1 VAITAK
7 EAKLTPYLTPCY
19 HARNERYS
27 LALLVHGMD
36 SLTQIDREV
45 SVCTD
50 CPLSRERNKA
60 VPGEGPEN
68 AEVMLIGEAPG
79 SNEDKQGRPFVGAAG
94 NVLQELLGLGKLRR
108 EDVYITNTVK
118 CRPPHNRDPMP
129 GELAACRK
137 YLDRQIEVI
146 SPKVLVTLGR
156 HALTSFLPNETISKA
171 RGRPRNVNG
180 STLFPI
186 YHPAAALYQQS
197 LRKVI
202 EEDIMKLPALIEELS
217 SVEEGVPPPADDE
230 TATGGEQLSMF

>member
-1 VAITAK
+1 
-7 EAKLTPYLTPCY
+7 
-19 HARNERYS
+19 
-27 LALLVHGMD
+27 MD
-36 SLTQIDREV
+36 DLTQIDREV

-68 AEVMLIGEAPG
+68 AEIMLIGEAPG
-79 SNEDKQGRPFVGAAG
+79 FNEDKQGRPFVGAAG
-94 NVLQELLGLGKLRR
+94 HFLEELLAVAKLRR

-118 CRPPHNRDPMP
+118 CRPPDNRDPLP
-129 GELAACRK
+129 VELAACRK

-146 SPKVLVTLGR
+146 SPKVIVTLGR

-171 RGRPRNVNG
+171 RGRPRSVKG
-180 STLFPI
+180 TTLFPI

-202 EEDIMKLPALIEELS
+202 EEDIMKLPALLEELS
-217 SVEEGVPPPADDE
+217 SAQQEAPPVEVE
-230 TATGGEQLSMF
+230 TETKGEQLSMF